1 MFVVVDGDVKTVEC
15 GVWSVRRE
23 MIVSGVSLI
32 FQGCACDVCV
42 YMCVGDNEFRVYK
55 QELFILTRRPISLSF
70 SSSVDF
76 AMATE
81 MRLVFRSTPTQR

>member
-42 YMCVGDNEFRVYK
+42 CVWGTMSSEFINRNYLYLHVARFPF
-55 QELFILTRRPISLSF
+55 LFLRLWTLRWRR
-70 SSSVDF
+70 
-76 AMATE
+76 
-81 MRLVFRSTPTQR
+81 R